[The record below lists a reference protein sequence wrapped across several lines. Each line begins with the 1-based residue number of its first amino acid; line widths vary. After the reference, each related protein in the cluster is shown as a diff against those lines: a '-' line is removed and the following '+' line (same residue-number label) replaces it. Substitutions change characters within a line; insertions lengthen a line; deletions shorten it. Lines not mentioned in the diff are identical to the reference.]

1 MAEEKYKRS
10 NVFTS
15 LFKNLTSQQATDIE
29 SLIRHTENV
38 NLVCKGCHSEMPK
51 QILLRMNMVCPK
63 CGKYYRMSG
72 FERIK
77 WLADKKS
84 VEFMYDDYESRDFLE
99 FPGYS
104 EKLEKARKQTGEKDA
119 VVVGTAKLGGRPF
132 AFFVMDSH
140 FMMASMG
147 SVLGEKI
154 TSIFEY
160 ARKKSLPVIG
170 FTASGGARMQEGIIS
185 LMQMAKVSGAVKRH
199 SSAGNLYITVL
210 TDPTTGGCTA
220 SFAMQ
225 GDIIL
230 AEPKAL
236 VGFAGRR
243 VVEQTTK
250 SKLPDNFQSA
260 EFLIEHGFVDSI
272 VPREKL
278 RDTLV
283 DLLNIHAA
291 GGALA

>member
-1 MAEEKYKRS
+1 M
-10 NVFTS
+10 FDT
-15 LFKNLTSQQATDIE
+15 FE
-29 SLIRHTENV
+29 SV
-38 NLVCKGCHSEMPK
+38 
-51 QILLRMNMVCPK
+51 
-63 CGKYYRMSG
+63 
-72 FERIK
+72 
-77 WLADKKS
+77 
-84 VEFMYDDYESRDFLE
+84 DFLE
-99 FPGYS
+99 FPNYA
-104 EKLEKARKQTGEKDA
+104 EKLEKAKKTTKEKDA
-119 VVVGTAKLGGRPF
+119 VVCGTAKINGNEF
-132 AFFVMDSH
+132 AFFVMDSR

-160 ARKKSLPVIG
+160 ATEKSLPVIG
-170 FTASGGARMQEGIIS
+170 FTASGGARMQEGIVS

-199 SSAGNLYITVL
+199 SNAGNLYITVL

-236 VGFAGRR
+236 IGFAGRR

-260 EFLIEHGFVDSI
+260 EFLLEHGFVDSI

-278 RDTLV
+278 RETLS
-283 DLLNIHAA
+283 DLLGIHSKK
-291 GGALA
+291 GGND

>member
-1 MAEEKYKRS
+1 MA
-10 NVFTS
+10 NIFTRFFQNTVRMPDVDGLLKS
-15 LFKNLTSQQATDIE
+15 
-29 SLIRHTENV
+29 TENV
-38 NLVCKGCHSEMPK
+38 PVACKGCGAETPK
-51 QILLRMNMVCPK
+51 HQLIKNNMICPK
-63 CGKYYRMSG
+63 CGKYFRMG
-72 FERIK
+72 GKERIQ
-77 WLADKKS
+77 LLCDRKS
-84 VEFMYDDYESRDFLE
+84 FTEMFDNFESIDFLE
-99 FPGYS
+99 FPGYA
-104 EKLEKARKQTGEKDA
+104 EKLEKSKKSTGQRDA
-119 VVVGTAKLGGRPF
+119 VVCGTAAINGAQF
-132 AFFVMDSH
+132 AVFVMDSR

-154 TSIFEY
+154 TSTFEY
-160 ARKKSLPVIG
+160 ATENNLPVIG
-170 FTASGGARMQEGIIS
+170 FTASGGARMQEGIVS

-250 SKLPDNFQSA
+250 SRLPDNFQSA
-260 EFLIEHGFVDSI
+260 EFLMEHGFVDAI
-272 VPREKL
+272 VPRNEM
-278 RDTLV
+278 RDTLSN
-283 DLLNIHAA
+283 LLNIHQK
-291 GGALA
+291 GGAKS